1 MGKII
6 SSANVI
12 SLIRD
17 NSVIGIGG
25 FGGFSAPDEI
35 LCEMAKSFSAH
46 GSPKGLH
53 VVSGV
58 SPGDLREEGSA
69 SA

>member
-1 MGKII
+1 M
-6 SSANVI
+6 
-12 SLIRD
+12 
-17 NSVIGIGG
+17 IGIGG

-58 SPGDLREEGSA
+58 SPGDVTVLMVWLAKREYAGASSA
-69 SA
+69 PAATP